1 MATGLYAAGGIKGF
15 IRNTAGEPLEFATI
29 YIDELGSGTVTNI
42 EGYYEFRMLPGD
54 YRVVFQHLGYETQ
67 VQRVSIGQD
76 MKELNIQLAAQTLS
90 WTL

>member
-15 IRNTAGEPLEFATI
+15 ISNTAGEPLEFATI

-54 YRVVFQHLGYETQ
+54 SEISTTRRSESD
-67 VQRVSIGQD
+67 SITNRL
-76 MKELNIQLAAQTLS
+76 MK
-90 WTL
+90 